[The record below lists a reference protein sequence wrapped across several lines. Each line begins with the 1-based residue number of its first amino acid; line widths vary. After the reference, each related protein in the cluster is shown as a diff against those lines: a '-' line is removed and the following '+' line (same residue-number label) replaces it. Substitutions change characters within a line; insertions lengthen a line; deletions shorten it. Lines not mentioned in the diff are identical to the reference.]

1 MTDRELIEER
11 IKEIET
17 NLAAHRHSGRSTRIV
32 SEAID
37 LMMSKPVGTQIP
49 LKDHEGGNIRQLAQM
64 FATRMGVE
72 NPEID
77 YKIIYPQPGMAY
89 VERKTKNYAE
99 QAEEVLKKW
108 RDKLSQMDAEEE
120 AADNA

>member
-17 NLAAHRHSGRSTRIV
+17 NIAEHKHSGRSTRIV
-32 SEAID
+32 SEAIE
-37 LMMSKPVGTQIP
+37 LMMSKPLGIQIP
-49 LKDHEGGNIRQLAQM
+49 LKDHDGGNIRKLAQM

-89 VERKTKNYAE
+89 VERKSKTYVE
-99 QAEEVLKKW
+99 QAQEVLAKW
-108 RDKLSQMDAEEE
+108 KEKLETLEEEE
-120 AADNA
+120 AEPEN